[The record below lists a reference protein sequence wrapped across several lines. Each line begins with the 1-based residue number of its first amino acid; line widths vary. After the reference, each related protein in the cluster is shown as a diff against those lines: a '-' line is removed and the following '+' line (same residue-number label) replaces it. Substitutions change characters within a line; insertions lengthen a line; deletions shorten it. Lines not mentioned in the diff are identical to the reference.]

1 MNVIILGQRHHFFC
15 HFKSV
20 RPVPPVPVS
29 APTKQE
35 QAKSGFAGDPPSYKS
50 RFSVYFPLFFPFFL
64 YLYVNAITNFMKQSK
79 KLKTN

>member
-1 MNVIILGQRHHFFC
+1 MMNVIILGQRHHFFC

-50 RFSVYFPLFFPFFL
+50 RFSVYFPLF
-64 YLYVNAITNFMKQSK
+64 LYVGSK
-79 KLKTN
+79 RGSLCVRVWL